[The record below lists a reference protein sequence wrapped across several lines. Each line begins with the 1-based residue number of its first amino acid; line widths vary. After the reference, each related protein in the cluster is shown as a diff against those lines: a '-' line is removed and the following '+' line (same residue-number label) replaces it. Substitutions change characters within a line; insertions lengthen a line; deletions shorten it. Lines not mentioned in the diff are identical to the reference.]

1 MRGHPGID
9 KSSARARLINLTPSG
24 PQIEVFAYYR
34 KPGADWAVFFVQQES
49 IVLKMMDAIE
59 TAGAS
64 LASPVGALRMEM
76 SNSPSPSST
85 PR

>member
-1 MRGHPGID
+1 
-9 KSSARARLINLTPSG
+9 
-24 PQIEVFAYYR
+24 
-34 KPGADWAVFFVQQES
+34 
-49 IVLKMMDAIE
+49 MMDAIE

-76 SNSPSPSST
+76 SNSPNPSST